1 MTVLRI
7 LWTITW
13 GSWLTALAIVLLR
26 LLFRRVLSPKAK
38 YYLWLLL
45 ALRLLL
51 PVLPQSAMSVQNV
64 LPQRTA
70 AVSVLPVEV
79 PSASAAPITDAIP
92 AAQAP
97 IQAQNSAV
105 VSSSPAAPV
114 PVSKPLSLSTVLLW
128 IYALG
133 VGITVCVYTVLYLRT
148 ARMLKRLP
156 DCNDAETLAV
166 WNSLRPKLS
175 LPASIRLKRG
185 SQGMSG
191 GLISPTIVLPLEI
204 TGSDAAPILLHE
216 AQHIASHD
224 LWIMTL
230 YRLLRCI
237 YWFNPVVWLCFR
249 QAFFDSEG
257 ACDQRVLE
265 SGLVSGKDYA
275 QALYR
280 ESLLS
285 SQDGLYIRTAFGG
298 KHTIRRRIA
307 QIARF
312 HGKKLWMAPLALV
325 LGLIV
330 SACTLTARQSADSG
344 ASAASDSPSLSE
356 SSPSAESSAA
366 LPESEPDASE
376 ISAPI
381 FLTDGNLTFLNLPWG
396 STPQYVMDYMTY
408 TDEDFTLTSRGRNF
422 EADVTQPPPDY
433 PEISKIK
440 YEFHFVGLDLTK
452 GLDGIELFYDDSQ
465 VSYDDLLSDCTGFLG
480 EPEHQDD
487 SSANWTTDSG
497 YVTLSNLN
505 FLKLT
510 LVPTLR
516 ETEFETALS
525 TPEDAAAYMDSL
537 MPPNGHYGW
546 TYQQHVDAGL
556 LAPNAGTLTHEDEN
570 CDSFV
575 TTIHLGGEDV
585 EARYYFV
592 RNLPLQETDT
602 RILTEVHVVLPED
615 VLYRDW
621 FAKFSD
627 QYTDKLFENQR
638 GQYCTP
644 ITVGNLLTQAQKDE
658 VGELALQYT
667 GQYASTEGWY
677 LTAIWR
683 DGDLF
688 KFNGTGYALYAAIT
702 GQVPN

>member
-1 MTVLRI
+1 MTRI
-7 LWTITW
+7 AVLWTITW
-13 GSWLTALAIVLLR
+13 GSWLTALAIVLVR

-51 PVLPQSAMSVQNV
+51 PVLPQSNLSIQNI

-70 AVSVLPVEV
+70 AVSVLPA
-79 PSASAAPITDAIP
+79 ASPAAPAAPIPDTVP

-97 IQAQNSAV
+97 IQEPDVPAV
-105 VSSSPAAPV
+105 SIAPA

-128 IYALG
+128 VYALG
-133 VGITVCVYTVLYLRT
+133 VGITACVYLVLYVRT

-156 DCNDAETLAV
+156 DCNDAETLGV
-166 WNSLRPKLS
+166 WNSLRSRLS
-175 LPASIRLKRG
+175 LPARIRLKRG

-191 GLISPTIVLPLEI
+191 GLIHPTIVLPLEI
-204 TGSDAAPILLHE
+204 TGTDAAPILLHE
-216 AQHIASHD
+216 AQHIAAHD

-230 YRLLRCI
+230 YRLLRCV
-237 YWFNPVVWLCFR
+237 YWFNPVVWLCFC

-285 SQDGLYIRTAFGG
+285 SQNGLYIRTAFGG

-312 HGKKLWMAPLALV
+312 HGKRRWMLPLALV
-325 LGLIV
+325 LVLTI
-330 SACTLTARQSADSG
+330 SACTLTAQQGSDSSASD
-344 ASAASDSPSLSE
+344 ASDSPSLSE
-356 SSPSAESSAA
+356 SIPSAESSAA
-366 LPESEPDASE
+366 LSESEPDASE

-381 FLTDGNLTFLNLPWG
+381 FFTDGNLTFLNLPWG
-396 STPQYVMDYMTY
+396 STPEYVMDYMTY

-422 EADVTQPPPDY
+422 EADVTQPLPDY

-440 YEFHFVGLDLTK
+440 YAFHFVGLDLSK

-465 VSYDDLLSDCTGFLG
+465 ASYDDLLSDCTGFLG
-480 EPEHQDD
+480 SPEHQDGK
-487 SSANWTTDSG
+487 SANWTVDSG

-505 FLKLT
+505 SLKLT
-510 LVPTLR
+510 LTSTLR
-516 ETEFETALS
+516 ETEFEALS
-525 TPEDAAAYMDSL
+525 TPEDVAAYMDSL

-546 TYQQHVDAGL
+546 TYQQHIDAGL
-556 LAPNAGTLTHEDEN
+556 LDPDAGTLTHEDEN
-570 CDSFV
+570 CDSFT
-575 TTIHLGGEDV
+575 TTITLGGEEV

-592 RNLPLQETDT
+592 RNLPLQETDI
-602 RILTEVHVVLPED
+602 RILTEVHVVPPED
-615 VLYRDW
+615 VPYRDW
-621 FAKFSD
+621 FARFSD
-627 QYTDKLFENQR
+627 QYMDKLYKSQVNDYR
-638 GQYCTP
+638 TP
-644 ITVGNLLTQAQKDE
+644 VFVGNLITQEQKDE
-658 VGELALQYT
+658 IGNLSLQYAGT
-667 GQYASTEGWY
+667 YASTDAWS
-677 LTAIWR
+677 LSFIWR
-683 DGDLF
+683 DGDLL
-688 KFNGTGYALYAAIT
+688 KFNGTGYALYLAIT
-702 GQVPN
+702 GQVTK

>member
-1 MTVLRI
+1 MTRI
-7 LWTITW
+7 AVLWTITW

-51 PVLPQSAMSVQNV
+51 PVLPQSNLSIQNI

-70 AVSVLPVEV
+70 AVSVLPA
-79 PSASAAPITDAIP
+79 ASPAAPATPIPDTIP

-97 IQAQNSAV
+97 IQEPDVPAV
-105 VSSSPAAPV
+105 SIAPA

-128 IYALG
+128 VYALG
-133 VGITVCVYTVLYLRT
+133 VGITACVYLVLYVRT

-156 DCNDAETLAV
+156 DCNDAETLGV
-166 WNSLRPKLS
+166 WNSLRSRLS
-175 LPASIRLKRG
+175 LPARIRLKRG

-191 GLISPTIVLPLEI
+191 GLIHPTIVLPLEI
-204 TGSDAAPILLHE
+204 TGTDAAPILLHE
-216 AQHIASHD
+216 AQHIAAHD

-230 YRLLRCI
+230 YRLLRCV
-237 YWFNPVVWLCFR
+237 YWFNPVVWLCFC

-312 HGKKLWMAPLALV
+312 HGKRRWMLPLALV
-325 LGLIV
+325 LVLTI
-330 SACTLTARQSADSG
+330 SACTLTARQGSDSSASDT
-344 ASAASDSPSLSE
+344 SDSPSLSE
-356 SSPSAESSAA
+356 SIPSADSSAA
-366 LPESEPDASE
+366 LSENEPDASE

-381 FLTDGNLTFLNLPWG
+381 FFTDGNLTFLNLPWG
-396 STPQYVMDYMTY
+396 STPEYVMDYMTY

-422 EADVTQPPPDY
+422 EADVTQPLPDY

-440 YEFHFVGLDLTK
+440 YAFHFVGLDLTK

-465 VSYDDLLSDCTGFLG
+465 ASYDQLLSDCTGFLG
-480 EPEHQDD
+480 SPEHQDGK
-487 SSANWTTDSG
+487 SANWTVDSG

-505 FLKLT
+505 SLKLT
-510 LVPTLR
+510 LTSTLR
-516 ETEFETALS
+516 ETEFETLS
-525 TPEDAAAYMDSL
+525 TPEDVAAYMDSL

-546 TYQQHVDAGL
+546 TYQQHIDAGL
-556 LAPNAGTLTHEDEN
+556 LDPDAGTLTHEDEN
-570 CDSFV
+570 CDSFT
-575 TTIHLGGEDV
+575 TTITLGGEEV

-592 RNLPLQETDT
+592 RNLPLQETDI
-602 RILTEVHVVLPED
+602 RILTEVHVVPPED
-615 VLYRDW
+615 VPYRDW
-621 FAKFSD
+621 FARFSD
-627 QYTDKLFENQR
+627 QYMDKLYKSQVNDYR
-638 GQYCTP
+638 TP
-644 ITVGNLLTQAQKDE
+644 VFVGNLITQEQKDE
-658 VGELALQYT
+658 IGNLSLQYAGT
-667 GQYASTEGWY
+667 YASTDAWS
-677 LTAIWR
+677 LSFIWR
-683 DGDLF
+683 DGDLL
-688 KFNGTGYALYAAIT
+688 KFNGTGYALYLAIT
-702 GQVPN
+702 GQVTK

>member
-1 MTVLRI
+1 MTLLRVL
-7 LWTITW
+7 WSITW
-13 GSWLTALAIVLLR
+13 GSWLTALAIVLIRVLLR
-26 LLFRRVLSPKAK
+26 KLLSPKAK

-45 ALRLLL
+45 ALRLML
-51 PVLPQSAMSVQNV
+51 PVLPQSILSVQNV
-64 LPQRTA
+64 LPQRMAT
-70 AVSVLPVEV
+70 VSVLP
-79 PSASAAPITDAIP
+79 TD
-92 AAQAP
+92 
-97 IQAQNSAV
+97 V
-105 VSSSPAAPV
+105 PAAPAAEPMPIAEAPTV
-114 PVSKPLSLSTVLLW
+114 VADIPAVSSAPTPAPVSKSPSLPAVLLW

-133 VGITVCVYTVLYLRT
+133 IGISALVYLILYLRT
-148 ARMLKRLP
+148 ARMLSKLP
-156 DCNDAETLAV
+156 DCTDAETLSV
-166 WNSLRPKLS
+166 WQSLRPGLAI
-175 LPASIRLKRG
+175 PASIRLKRG

-191 GLISPTIVLPLEI
+191 GLIRPTIVLPLEI
-204 TGSDAAPILLHE
+204 TGSDAAPILIHE

-230 YRLLRCI
+230 YRILRCI

-280 ESLLS
+280 ESLLTAR
-285 SQDGLYIRTAFGG
+285 DGLYIRTAFGG

-312 HGKKLWMAPLALV
+312 HGKRRWMLPLALV
-325 LGLIV
+325 LVLTI
-330 SACTLTARQSADSG
+330 SACTLTARQSENSNVSDV
-344 ASAASDSPSLSE
+344 SDSPSASD
-356 SSPSAESSAA
+356 SVSSADGSLA
-366 LPESEPDASE
+366 LPAEALDASSV
-376 ISAPI
+376 SAPI
-381 FLTDGNLTFLNLPWG
+381 FYTDGNLTFLNLPWG
-396 STPQYVMDYMTY
+396 STPEYVMDYMTY

-422 EADVTQPPPDY
+422 EADVTQSPPDY

-440 YEFHFVGLDLTK
+440 YLFHFVGLDLTK

-480 EPEHQDD
+480 TPEQQDKK
-487 SSANWTTDSG
+487 SASWTTDSA
-497 YVTLSNLN
+497 YLTLSNLN

-510 LVPTLR
+510 LSSALR
-516 ETEFETALS
+516 ETDFETALS
-525 TPEDAAAYMDSL
+525 TPEDVAAYMDSL

-546 TYQQHVDAGL
+546 TYQQHIDAGL
-556 LAPNAGTLTHEDEN
+556 LNPDNGVFTHEDEN

-575 TTIHLGGEDV
+575 TTITLGSEDV

-602 RILTEVHVVLPED
+602 RILTEVYVVPPED
-615 VLYRDW
+615 VPYRDW
-621 FAKFSD
+621 FAKFSE
-627 QYTDKLFENQR
+627 QYTNKLYQSQVNNFR
-638 GQYCTP
+638 TP

-658 VGELALQYT
+658 VANLSLQYT
-667 GQYASTEGWY
+667 GQYASTEAWS
-677 LTAIWR
+677 LSLIWR

-688 KFNGTGYALYAAIT
+688 KFNGTGYALYLAIT
-702 GQVPN
+702 GQVTN

>member
-51 PVLPQSAMSVQNV
+51 PVLPQSHFSVQNV

-70 AVSVLPVEV
+70 TVSVLPADVTAA
-79 PSASAAPITDAIP
+79 PAAPIMDTLPAAEDPTQAQDIP
-92 AAQAP
+92 A
-97 IQAQNSAV
+97 
-105 VSSSPAAPV
+105 VSIEPTPT

-133 VGITVCVYTVLYLRT
+133 VGITALVYLLLYLRT

-156 DCNDAETLAV
+156 DCTDSETLAV
-166 WNSLRPKLS
+166 WDSLRPQLS
-175 LPASIRLKRG
+175 LPARIRLKRG

-230 YRLLRCI
+230 YRLLRCL
-237 YWFNPVVWLCFR
+237 YWFNPAVWLCFR

-344 ASAASDSPSLSE
+344 ASDASHSPSLSE
-356 SSPSAESSAA
+356 SVPSAESSAA

-381 FLTDGNLTFLNLPWG
+381 FFTDGNLTFLNLPWG
-396 STPQYVMDYMTY
+396 STPEYVMDYMTY

-433 PEISKIK
+433 PEISKIQ
-440 YEFHFVGLDLTK
+440 YDFHFVGLDLSK

-480 EPEHQDD
+480 TPEQQDD
-487 SSANWTTDSG
+487 NSANWTVDSG

-505 FLKLT
+505 YLKLT
-510 LVPTLR
+510 LTSTLR

-525 TPEDAAAYMDSL
+525 TPEDVAAYMDSL

-546 TYQQHVDAGL
+546 TYQQHIDAGL
-556 LAPNAGTLTHEDEN
+556 LDPDSGTFTHEDEN
-570 CDSFV
+570 SDCFV
-575 TTIHLGGEDV
+575 TTINLGGEEV

-592 RNLPLQETDT
+592 RNLPLQETDI
-602 RILTEVHVVLPED
+602 RILTEVHVVPPED
-615 VLYRDW
+615 VPYRDW
-621 FAKFSD
+621 FSRFSD
-627 QYTDKLFENQR
+627 QYTNKLYQSQMNDYR
-638 GQYCTP
+638 TP
-644 ITVGNLLTQAQKDE
+644 VFVGNLITQEQKDE
-658 VGELALQYT
+658 IANLSLQYAGT
-667 GQYASTEGWY
+667 YASTEAWS
-677 LTAIWR
+677 LSLIWR
-683 DGDLF
+683 DGDLL
-688 KFNGTGYALYAAIT
+688 KFNGTGYALYLAIT
-702 GQVPN
+702 GQVTE

>member
-13 GSWLTALAIVLLR
+13 GSWLTALAIMLLR
-26 LLFRRVLSPKAK
+26 LLFRKVLSPKVK

-70 AVSVLPVEV
+70 TVSVLPADI
-79 PSASAAPITDAIP
+79 PAAPAAPIADTIP
-92 AAQAP
+92 AAQAS
-97 IQAQNSAV
+97 IQAQDSPT
-105 VSSSPAAPV
+105 VSSVPATSAPTEK
-114 PVSKPLSLSTVLLW
+114 SLSLSTVLLW

-133 VGITVCVYTVLYLRT
+133 VGITALVYLLLYLRT

-156 DCNDAETLAV
+156 DCNDAETRAV
-166 WNSLRPKLS
+166 WQSLRPRLS
-175 LPASIRLKRG
+175 LSASIRLKRG

-230 YRLLRCI
+230 YRLLRCV
-237 YWFNPVVWLCFR
+237 YWFNPAVWLCFR

-285 SQDGLYIRTAFGG
+285 APDGLYIRTAFGG

-330 SACTLTARQSADSG
+330 SACTLTARQSADSS
-344 ASAASDSPSLSE
+344 ASGSPSLSE
-356 SSPSAESSAA
+356 STPSAESSAA
-366 LPESEPDASE
+366 LPGSEPDASA
-376 ISAPI
+376 ISAPV
-381 FLTDGNLTFLNLPWG
+381 FFTDGNLTFLNLPWG
-396 STPQYVMDYMTY
+396 STPEYVMDYMTY

-433 PEISKIK
+433 PEISKIQ
-440 YEFHFVGLDLTK
+440 YDFHFVGLDLSK
-452 GLDGIELFYDDSQ
+452 GLDGIELFYDDDQ
-465 VSYDDLLSDCTGFLG
+465 VSYDQLLSDCTGFLG
-480 EPEHQDD
+480 SPEHQDD
-487 SSANWTTDSG
+487 KSANWTVDSG

-510 LVPTLR
+510 LTPILR
-516 ETEFETALS
+516 ETDFETALS
-525 TPEDAAAYMDSL
+525 TSENVAAYMDSL

-556 LAPNAGTLTHEDEN
+556 LNPDDGIFTHEDEN

-575 TTIHLGGEDV
+575 TTINLGGEDV

-592 RNLPLQETDT
+592 RNLPLQETDI
-602 RILTEVHVVLPED
+602 RILTEVHVVPPED

-621 FAKFSD
+621 FARFSD
-627 QYTDKLFENQR
+627 QYTNKLYKSQVNVYR
-638 GQYCTP
+638 TP
-644 ITVGNLLTQAQKDE
+644 ITVSNLLTQEQKDE
-658 VGELALQYT
+658 VGNLSLQYAGT
-667 GQYASTEGWY
+667 YASTEAWS
-677 LTAIWR
+677 LSLIWR
-683 DGDLF
+683 DGDLL
-688 KFNGTGYALYAAIT
+688 KFNGTGYALYLALNGLVT
-702 GQVPN
+702 N